1 MLRHIKDDNQPFAG
15 LRSYGREPWRGVE
28 GNTPGLKF
36 EPEPEKRE
44 MLFQAT
50 VTKYQ

>member
-1 MLRHIKDDNQPFAG
+1 MKTNQCAG

-36 EPEPEKRE
+36 EPAFTKIEKRE
-44 MLFQAT
+44 MMFQAT
-50 VTKYQ
+50 VTKY